1 MNKPNEK
8 IDALV
13 TDLLTSGDLKERQQ
27 LYADV
32 VAKYYG
38 DPDFK
43 AKMDAD
49 PTAVLKAEGF
59 DFPEG
64 AKVKLVFN
72 TSDLVHILLPAPSTY
87 RDAATTDKESE

>member
-1 MNKPNEK
+1 MNKPV
-8 IDALV
+8 DALV
-13 TDLLTSGDLKERQQ
+13 TDLLASGDLKERQQ

-49 PTAVLKAEGF
+49 PTAVLRSEGF

-64 AKVKLVFN
+64 AEVKLVFN
-72 TSDLVHILLPAPSTY
+72 THDRVHILLPAPSTY
-87 RDAATTDKESE
+87 RDAATSKNA

>member
-1 MNKPNEK
+1 MEKPLK
-8 IDALV
+8 PIDALV
-13 TDLLTSGDLKERQQ
+13 TDLLSSGDLKERQQ

-49 PTAVLKAEGF
+49 PTAVLRSEGF

-72 TSDLVHILLPAPSTY
+72 THDRVHILLPAPSTY
-87 RDAATTDKESE
+87 RDVVARKDE

>member
-1 MNKPNEK
+1 MEEPVKPIET
-8 IDALV
+8 LV
-13 TDLLTSGDLKERQQ
+13 TDLLSSDDLKERQQ

-49 PTAVLKAEGF
+49 PTAVLKSEGF

-64 AKVKLVFN
+64 AQVKLVFN
-72 TSDLVHILLPAPSTY
+72 THNRVHILLPAPSTY
-87 RDAATTDKESE
+87 RDVVTRKEDE